1 MAISGGTE
9 VAIESADIVLMQAD
23 LFSVVTAI
31 DLSRAIVGC
40 IKRNLFWALAYNVT
54 ALPIAAGAFIWILR
68 TMIPPYVAG
77 LAMALSSVSVV
88 VSSLSLCAY
97 SAPKQLTAEEYLA
110 PSSFIGYFT
119 GGGGSDGDLAAGE
132 ETPLLGSPGGA
143 SRRSS
148 KTGVLMAVQNS
159 ENGTA
164 FEYMDIDQFVDR
176 NRTLNVRSASNAA
189 AYLEYEESPVGKDA
203 LKKYCSGGDN
213 LSYGATDG
221 GHFTNVGEMV
231 RQNSYLLDRSGDNTA
246 ATAALKPSSPVMAGQ
261 RRRSSSGNYA
271 SMIDYAG
278 SPVTGRSA
286 ETSPKSRIY
295 TRAGYGDV

>member
-9 VAIESADIVLMQAD
+9 VAIESADIVLMQAN

-54 ALPIAAGAFIWILR
+54 ALPLAAGAFIWLLR

-88 VSSLSLCAY
+88 VSSLSLCTY
-97 SAPKQLTAEEYLA
+97 NAPKQLTAEEYLA

-119 GGGGSDGDLAAGE
+119 GGGGSSGDLAAGE
-132 ETPLLGSPGGA
+132 EAPLLGSAGGE

-148 KTGVLMAVQNS
+148 KTGVLMAVQNNS
-159 ENGTA
+159 NGTT
-164 FEYMDIDQFVDR
+164 FEYVDIDQFVGND
-176 NRTLNVRSASNAA
+176 RSASGAA
-189 AYLEYEESPVGKDA
+189 AGDLEYEESPVGKDA
-203 LKKYCSGGDN
+203 QKKYFSGGHN

-221 GHFTNVGEMV
+221 GQFTNVGELV
-231 RQNSYLLDRSGDNTA
+231 RQNSYLLDRSGDHKAGSTS
-246 ATAALKPSSPVMAGQ
+246 SSPVLSGQ

-278 SPVTGRSA
+278 SPVTGRSV
-286 ETSPKSRIY
+286 ETSPKIRLY
-295 TRAGYGDV
+295 NRVGYGDV